1 MRMGEAFWGVWG
13 WLLGCCLGWDWGG
26 VVMVVGL
33 DYGVVEVEVEV
44 EMGMDE

>member
-1 MRMGEAFWGVWG
+1 
-13 WLLGCCLGWDWGG
+13 LGWDWGG

-33 DYGVVEVEVEV
+33 DCGVVEVEVEVEV